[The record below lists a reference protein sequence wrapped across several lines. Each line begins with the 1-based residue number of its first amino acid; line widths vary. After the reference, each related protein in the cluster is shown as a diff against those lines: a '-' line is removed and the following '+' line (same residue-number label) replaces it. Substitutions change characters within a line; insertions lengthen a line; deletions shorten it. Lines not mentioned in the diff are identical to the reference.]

1 MKLKNS
7 FFYTIREDVKEES
20 MSGKLLVRSGMITKT
35 ASGIYTYLPMGL
47 KVLHKLENIVRE
59 EMNKSGANEL
69 LMPSLLPEEVY
80 VKSGRRAFFGGNMF
94 SLQDRYNRAMVLGPT
109 HEEFF
114 VEVAKNKVRS
124 YKDLPFNLYQIGKKY
139 RDETRPRYGLIRVRE
154 FLMKDAYS
162 FDCDLEGL
170 DVSYQKMYQTY
181 QNIFDRVGIDYRIVK
196 ADTGA
201 MGGLLSEEFQAITPI
216 GEDTLVLCEHC
227 GYASNIEVCSCSK
240 NVRET
245 KEMPLPME
253 LVFTPNAG
261 TIEEISTFLGEDQ
274 EKFVKT
280 LIYEV
285 DGKCYAVLLRGDYEV
300 NELKLS
306 KLLGGEAVLA
316 QTSQVE
322 EYTKAQVGFA
332 GPIGLSI
339 PIILDEDVLVMKN
352 FIVGAN
358 KTDYHYRNVNVSDFE
373 VFKCADIKNIKEG
386 DACPNCSFP
395 VSFKKGIEIGNI
407 FKLGTK
413 YSESLNLQ
421 YLNEKNVL
429 TPVEMGCYGI
439 GIERI
444 LAAYIEQHHDEN
456 GILFEKEV
464 APYVVAIVVIDT
476 KDEIQNQKALELYER
491 LQRENIEVILD
502 DREERPGVKFKDM
515 DLIGIPIRITIG
527 KKSKDDILEVK
538 LRNQDTFSEVPFKN
552 VLEELKKYI

>member
-1 MKLKNS
+1 M
-7 FFYTIREDVKEES
+7 
-20 MSGKLLVRSGMITKT
+20 
-35 ASGIYTYLPMGL
+35 
-47 KVLHKLENIVRE
+47 
-59 EMNKSGANEL
+59 
-69 LMPSLLPEEVY
+69 
-80 VKSGRRAFFGGNMF
+80 
-94 SLQDRYNRAMVLGPT
+94 
-109 HEEFF
+109 
-114 VEVAKNKVRS
+114 
-124 YKDLPFNLYQIGKKY
+124 
-139 RDETRPRYGLIRVRE
+139 
-154 FLMKDAYS
+154 
-162 FDCDLEGL
+162 
-170 DVSYQKMYQTY
+170 
-181 QNIFDRVGIDYRIVK
+181 
-196 ADTGA
+196 
-201 MGGLLSEEFQAITPI
+201 
-216 GEDTLVLCEHC
+216 
-227 GYASNIEVCSCSK
+227 
-240 NVRET
+240 
-245 KEMPLPME
+245 
-253 LVFTPNAG
+253 
-261 TIEEISTFLGEDQ
+261 
-274 EKFVKT
+274 
-280 LIYEV
+280 
-285 DGKCYAVLLRGDYEV
+285 
-300 NELKLS
+300 
-306 KLLGGEAVLA
+306 A

-527 KKSKDDILEVK
+527 KKSKDDILEIK
-538 LRNQDTFSEVPFKN
+538 LRNQDTFLEVPFKN

>member
-285 DGKCYAVLLRGDYEV
+285 DGKCYAVLLDR
-300 NELKLS
+300 KS
-306 KLLGGEAVLA
+306 
-316 QTSQVE
+316 
-322 EYTKAQVGFA
+322 
-332 GPIGLSI
+332 
-339 PIILDEDVLVMKN
+339 
-352 FIVGAN
+352 
-358 KTDYHYRNVNVSDFE
+358 
-373 VFKCADIKNIKEG
+373 
-386 DACPNCSFP
+386 
-395 VSFKKGIEIGNI
+395 
-407 FKLGTK
+407 
-413 YSESLNLQ
+413 
-421 YLNEKNVL
+421 
-429 TPVEMGCYGI
+429 
-439 GIERI
+439 
-444 LAAYIEQHHDEN
+444 
-456 GILFEKEV
+456 
-464 APYVVAIVVIDT
+464 VV
-476 KDEIQNQKALELYER
+476 
-491 LQRENIEVILD
+491 
-502 DREERPGVKFKDM
+502 
-515 DLIGIPIRITIG
+515 
-527 KKSKDDILEVK
+527 
-538 LRNQDTFSEVPFKN
+538 
-552 VLEELKKYI
+552 

>member
-527 KKSKDDILEVK
+527 KKSKDDILEIK
-538 LRNQDTFSEVPFKN
+538 LRNQDTFLEVPFKN